1 MDFILCERY
10 GLKYLIIKRVYPY
23 ECWTL
28 TVRPYQHMFDEW
40 EPPHRDFNGMT
51 VKVISDKE
59 GLAMLRQYM
68 DDSVVGNRIKEF
80 VERYEALP
88 F

>member
-1 MDFILCERY
+1 
-10 GLKYLIIKRVYPY
+10 
-23 ECWTL
+23 
-28 TVRPYQHMFDEW
+28 MFDEW